1 MLTNIVRKWLATLS
15 GERDLDAPLM
25 AYLGAAGFTDV
36 HLTHGPNEIGKDIIG
51 KKVGPART
59 VQYTIQSKRGN
70 IGTNEWRAPLREQM
84 WEAVRLGISHPA
96 FDPDLPRQG
105 VLVLSGRLVGGA
117 QEQIDLFNQELVNEG
132 RLPIEVWHEEALV
145 ALFSSV
151 DPSSVYPSD
160 KAGYLGYGQFFS
172 IYGVALDGRLTP
184 RNIERHSRNWL
195 SETYNA
201 TSLLIPAVEA
211 ATLANALERAGNLYG
226 TYQARLALARV
237 CLDAAFH
244 STGPDAGFFSSVATE
259 AIADSI
265 IAAER
270 FSDRVWDLREGAR
283 ERKLLHVVGG
293 SSGFLSYPLL
303 CTQVGE
309 TLALAYFGSTDETKR
324 QSYFSR
330 LTALVTIEP
339 GMSNVFSDN
348 QAVSVVMICRAL
360 AAGEEIPLAKRY
372 LRATAY
378 QMLNLYANRLGMA
391 SLIDDERS
399 ELDRLVGIEF
409 PEIRPPQR
417 HASFMATAIVD
428 LCAYL
433 DEYDLFEK
441 VVNDLRFIRMTPIY
455 FRPLDSSGQFRLD
468 AEDVAYSVNVE
479 FEPTLSP
486 NYAYAPHLKD
496 EARTFKLV
504 EQFGVVAFMCLSL
517 LLRDRYFP
525 TLWRI

>member
-15 GERDLDAPLM
+15 SERDLDAPLM
-25 AYLGAAGFTDV
+25 AYLGAARFTDV
-36 HLTHGPNEIGKDIIG
+36 HLTHGPNEIGKNIIG

-70 IGTNEWRAPLREQM
+70 IGTNEWRAPLRGQM

-105 VLVLSGRLVGGA
+105 VLVLSGRLVGGT

-145 ALFSSV
+145 ARFSSV

-160 KAGYLGYGQFFS
+160 KAGYLGCGQFFS

-211 ATLANALERAGNLYG
+211 ATLANALERARNLYG

-244 STGPDAGFFSSVATE
+244 SAGPDEAFFSSVATE

-283 ERKLLHVVGG
+283 EKKLLHVVGG

-309 TLALAYFGSTDETKR
+309 TLALSYFGSTDETKR

-330 LTALVTIEP
+330 LTALVTVEP
-339 GMSNVFSDN
+339 GISNVFSDN

-360 AAGEEIPLAKRY
+360 ADGGEIPLAKRY
-372 LRATAY
+372 LRAIAY

-391 SLIDDERS
+391 SVTDDERS

-417 HASFMATAIVD
+417 HASFMATAVVD

-433 DEYDLFEK
+433 GERDLYEK

-486 NYAYAPHLKD
+486 TYAYAPHLKD
-496 EARTFKLV
+496 EPRTFKT
-504 EQFGVVAFMCLSL
+504 GRAI
-517 LLRDRYFP
+517 
-525 TLWRI
+525 WRRGLYVLEPAIA